1 MPFALVIFG
10 LVMIVTGVKG
20 TIKPLGA
27 QLVKDFTGSG
37 NFFYWF
43 AAIGAVGATGS
54 IPGFKNFSR
63 MFMTLIIV
71 AMVIKNGGV
80 FDQFMNAI
88 KTGPIAPDR
97 PAPSAAN
104 NFGTTG
110 NMGALIGA
118 SSSIG
123 QAAVSAVAGTASQ
136 SIATS
141 AQQTSNPAAN
151 ASALT
156 KLIGLF
162 M

>member
-1 MPFALVIFG
+1 
-10 LVMIVTGVKG
+10 MIVTGVKG

-27 QLVKDFTGSG
+27 QLVKDFTGPG

-43 AAIGAVGATGS
+43 AAIGAVGASGA

-97 PAPSAAN
+97 SAPSAAN
-104 NFGTTG
+104 NNGTTG
-110 NMGALIGA
+110 NMGALIGTNA
-118 SSSIG
+118 TIG
-123 QAAVSAVAGTASQ
+123 QSALAAVTGTASQ

-141 AQQTSNPAAN
+141 ERQTSNPAAN
-151 ASALT
+151 VSALT

>member
-20 TIKPLGA
+20 TIKPLGN
-27 QLVKDFTGSG
+27 QLVKDFTGPG

-43 AAIGAVGATGS
+43 AAIGAVGASGA

-71 AMVIKNGGV
+71 AMVIHNGGV
-80 FDQFMNAI
+80 FDQLINAI
-88 KTGPIAPDR
+88 KTGPVAP
-97 PAPSAAN
+97 PK
-104 NFGTTG
+104 GTASSDPREQ
-110 NMGALIGA
+110 GALIGA
-118 SSSIG
+118 LAPIG
-123 QAAVSAVAGTASQ
+123 DIGSAALRGVQQTASQ
-136 SIATS
+136 SITTS
-141 AQQTSNPAAN
+141 GQQQSNPAAN
-151 ASALT
+151 VSALT